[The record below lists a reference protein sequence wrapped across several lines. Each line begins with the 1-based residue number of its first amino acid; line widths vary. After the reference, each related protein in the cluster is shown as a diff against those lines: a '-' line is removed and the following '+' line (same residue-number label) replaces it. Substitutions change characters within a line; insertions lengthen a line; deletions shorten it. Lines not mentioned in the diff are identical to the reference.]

1 MINIIKDLLK
11 IKNWIKL
18 IKDPG
23 KLKSVILKRFF
34 SYPSKRIGKIQN
46 KYLRNFMIKF
56 WINLSKKNKSFNY
69 FFFSE
74 VDENSKKNFAF
85 NKFSEDVFLSLKN
98 NGIAVIE
105 NVLNESEHKKICEKF
120 NNLNNNNELWLE
132 GPKNITKSKDVDI
145 IWAKDD
151 IKQFSNLEMISN
163 QITSKIY
170 GKIIKPSV
178 EFYLHKS
185 NKASEEIILG
195 ENHLHMDRFIP
206 NLKIYY
212 SPFDI
217 KYTDAPFS
225 WVLKSHKI
233 NKEYIQSWLLNLENF
248 SNVPSFSEKNSYLST
263 FKKEDIFRAEVKR
276 NSLIAVFTNGYHG
289 RTPFM
294 KKDTSRKV
302 VFLHFGNFNILS
314 LFNFLKYNQ

>member
-18 IKDPG
+18 IKDPS
-23 KLKSVILKRFF
+23 KFKTVVSVRFF

-46 KYLRNFMIKF
+46 KFLRNFLVKF

-74 VDENSKKNFAF
+74 IDENYKKNFTF
-85 NKFSEDVFLSLKN
+85 DGFSENIFLSLKN

-105 NVLNESEHKKICEKF
+105 NILNKEEHKKICEKF
-120 NNLNNNNELWLE
+120 NNLENNNSFWLQ

-151 IKQFSNLEMISN
+151 IKNFPNLEMISN
-163 QITSKIY
+163 QITCKVY
-170 GKIIKPSV
+170 GKNVMPSI
-178 EFYLHKS
+178 EFYSHKS
-185 NKASEEIILG
+185 INVPEEIIPG

-212 SPFDI
+212 SPYNI
-217 KYTDAPFS
+217 KYTEAPFS

-233 NKEYIQSWLLNLENF
+233 NNEYIQSWLNLENF
-248 SNVPSFSEKNSYLST
+248 SKVPSFSEKNSYLSN
-263 FKKEDIFRAEVKR
+263 FKKEDI
-276 NSLIAVFTNGYHG
+276 
-289 RTPFM
+289 
-294 KKDTSRKV
+294 
-302 VFLHFGNFNILS
+302 
-314 LFNFLKYNQ
+314 